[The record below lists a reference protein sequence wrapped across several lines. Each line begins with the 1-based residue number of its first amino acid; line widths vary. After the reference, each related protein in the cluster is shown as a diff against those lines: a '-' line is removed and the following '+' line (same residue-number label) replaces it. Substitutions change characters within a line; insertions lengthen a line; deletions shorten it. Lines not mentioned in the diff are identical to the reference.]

1 VADHSC
7 KYAHHQPCLPPPQG
21 AGLLAEGSEL
31 LLEIVNPGIIGGVV
45 LPVLGALPDS
55 LIILSSLAASQT
67 EAQEALAV
75 GVGERGGGGSEQTSN
90 STTVA
95 QQS

>member
-1 VADHSC
+1 MFHA
-7 KYAHHQPCLPPPQG
+7 PPAQG

-55 LIILSSLAASQT
+55 LIILTSLSSASQA
-67 EAQEALAV
+67 EAQEAIAV
-75 GVGERGGGGSEQTSN
+75 GIGEREGGKRQQGQRRVARRTGGC
-90 STTVA
+90 VGRCI
-95 QQS
+95 